1 MLIIEKDILAL
12 GEGLIQGL
20 DGTMITP
27 EVKYCINFAKARRRL
42 VLVCIMM
49 EAIVCLFVDNVKM
62 QQFKAKDLQIKP
74 YPVCLGNV
82 LKNFTIKNMRKTW
95 LNGY

>member
-42 VLVCIMM
+42 VLHLHYDGSNS
-49 EAIVCLFVDNVKM
+49 LFS
-62 QQFKAKDLQIKP
+62 
-74 YPVCLGNV
+74 C
-82 LKNFTIKNMRKTW
+82 W
-95 LNGY
+95 